1 MPNFPSAQPVDF
13 HSKPQNLPHLL
24 SKINIST
31 AWGMSRPFATSLIP
45 RQRDILGFLGSL
57 IGLRLADPRI
67 ELYPLC
73 AGWNLDVLAPS
84 RTQQRTSILKVDV
97 GRLGSMLMQE
107 KTVFL
112 QFSGTAGIE
121 HLKFQ
126 NPFRA
131 A

>member
-1 MPNFPSAQPVDF
+1 M
-13 HSKPQNLPHLL
+13 
-24 SKINIST
+24 SKIHIST
-31 AWGMSRPFATSLIP
+31 AWGMSRPFATALIP
-45 RQRDILGFLGSL
+45 RQHDILGFLGSL